1 MSDLQAQGWLDG
13 LQEAVWVLD
22 EASLH
27 ILRANAGAERLTGR
41 LAAAMQGQSVLDLA
55 STPQELAF
63 WSEPAEVIAQ
73 GIAAH
78 ASLLRADGTLVPVQ
92 RCVRRVPWGGE
103 GGSALLLT
111 MLDLSR
117 QEATERELEMLL
129 SELRATLDSAADG
142 MLVCG
147 VDRRVRAFNQRL
159 AQLWNLPRQLLLERD
174 DAAVYA
180 FMADQVADARSYAER
195 LAAIDREPMQ
205 ESTDIVALRNGVVL
219 EMRTV
224 PQFNQGR
231 AVGRVYSFRDITR
244 QTEIQASLRLAA
256 RVFESSLDAI
266 FIADSQHHIMRMNPG
281 CERLVGPSA
290 KDFEGCVAA
299 SLFGGG
305 SDASF
310 MEQVLQGWAQDGFWE
325 GELWL
330 PRDNGAYCAVQLSW
344 VALRDDEGRLVQSI
358 GFMRDLT
365 LQHAAQKR
373 IEELAYSDV
382 LTGLPNRLL
391 LSQRVD
397 TAIQGA
403 RQSDTG
409 FAILFLDMDRFKII
423 NDSLGH
429 PFGDRVLQLVA
440 ERLQTCLR
448 QTDMLC
454 RLGGDEFVIYLH
466 GGDASVAESVARR
479 ILDDMLKPF
488 MLDSMGFSIQCSIGI
503 ALYPQDGTTLDD
515 LIKQSDTAMYR
526 VKERGRG
533 SYGFYQPQMNANL
546 LARMQMEHAMRQA
559 LGLQRMAVH
568 YQPQVNMATGR
579 IAGAEAL
586 LRWTDAE
593 LGAVSPGVFI
603 PLAEESGYIVTLGAW
618 VMEQAVREAAL
629 WMHSGTPI
637 MISVN
642 VSALEFRQPDF
653 VDRITRL
660 LAVHQLPP
668 TLLELELTETILL
681 QDAQEMEQ
689 RLRVLADLGIGLAID
704 DFGTGY
710 SSLAYL
716 KKLPIHKL
724 KIDQSFVRGL
734 PDDDG
739 DRAIV
744 SAIISM
750 GRAMH
755 IEVVAEGVETETQ
768 QAVLQQMQCEHYQGF
783 LCAPGLPA
791 DQFRA
796 MLRKPL
802 PLKAQGRH
810 RPLST

>member
-1 MSDLQAQGWLDG
+1 MTAPPSHGWLDA
-13 LQEAVWVLD
+13 LQEAVWLVD
-22 EASLH
+22 ETTLLILH
-27 ILRANAGAERLTGR
+27 ANAAAERLAGMP
-41 LAAAMQGQSVLDLA
+41 AAAMVGTPVLRLA
-55 STPQELAF
+55 STPQDIAF
-63 WSEPAEVIAQ
+63 WGESAQ
-73 GIAAH
+73 AVADGIH
-78 ASLLRADGTLVPVQ
+78 SHTHLLRADGSLVHVE
-92 RCVRRVPWGGE
+92 RKVARVPWGAE
-103 GGSALLLT
+103 GGTAIMVT
-111 MLDLSR
+111 MLDRSG
-117 QEATERELEMLL
+117 QEATERELETLL

-142 MLVCG
+142 MLVCSLDG
-147 VDRRVRAFNQRL
+147 RVRAFNQRL
-159 AQLWNLPRQLLLERD
+159 AQLWNIPRELLLTRN
-174 DAAVYA
+174 DAALQAHMAAQVQDGAAYA
-180 FMADQVADARSYAER
+180 AR
-195 LAAIDREPMQ
+195 LAAIAREPLQ
-205 ESTDIVALRNGVVL
+205 ESTDIIRLRSGAVL
-219 EMRTV
+219 EQRST
-224 PQFNQGR
+224 PQLSQGR
-231 AVGRVYSFRDITR
+231 AAGRVFSYRDIT
-244 QTEIQASLRLAA
+244 QLTENQANQRLAA
-256 RVFESSLDAI
+256 RAFESSLDAI
-266 FIADSQHHIMRMNPG
+266 FIADSQHRILRMNPG
-281 CERLVGPSA
+281 CARLLGPSVST
-290 KDFEGCVAA
+290 FQGSMVA
-299 SLFGGG
+299 SLFGSG
-305 SDASF
+305 AAPAL
-310 MEQVLQGWAQDGFWE
+310 MEQVQQAWDAEGFWE

-330 PRDNGAYCAVQLSW
+330 PRDGGAYCAVQLSW

-365 LQHAAQKR
+365 EQHAAQKR

-403 RQSDTG
+403 LQSGTG
-409 FAILFLDMDRFKII
+409 FAILFLDLDRFKII

-429 PFGDRVLQLVA
+429 AFGDRVLQLVA
-440 ERLQTCLR
+440 ERLQACLR

-466 GGDASVAESVARR
+466 GGDVTVAESVARR
-479 ILDDMLKPF
+479 ILDDMRGAF
-488 MLDSMGFSIQCSIGI
+488 MLDGVGFSIQCSIGM
-503 ALYPQDGTTLDD
+503 ALYPQDGATLDD
-515 LIKQSDTAMYR
+515 LIKQADTAMYR

-533 SYGFYQPQMNANL
+533 SYGFYQPQMNADL
-546 LARMQMEHAMRQA
+546 LSRMRLEHAMRQA
-559 LGLQRMAVH
+559 LGLQRMEVH

-579 IAGAEAL
+579 ITGAEAL
-586 LRWTDAE
+586 IRWTDPE
-593 LGAVSPGVFI
+593 FGAVAPSQFI

-618 VMEQAVREAAL
+618 VMEQAVREAAA
-629 WMHSGTPI
+629 WMHGGTPV

-681 QDAQEMEQ
+681 QDAPEMEQ
-689 RLRVLADLGIGLAID
+689 RLRELADLGLGLAID

-744 SAIISM
+744 GAIISM
-750 GRAMH
+750 GRALH
-755 IEVVAEGVETETQ
+755 IDVVAEGVETETQ
-768 QAVLQQMQCEHYQGF
+768 QAVLQQMQCDHYQGF

-791 DQFRA
+791 HEFRA
-796 MLRKPL
+796 LL
-802 PLKAQGRH
+802 A
-810 RPLST
+810 RPQHQAIRPFHSI